1 MKALAIRCHRISA
14 VCVEALRGRRRRR
27 RRPPSTIRHRAAH
40 PDDDSLLALKSLTKA
55 FTDTPGASG
64 HSPRIV
70 AASRPRAAHQTT
82 VCLGGPNSG
91 PLLLPI
97 T

>member
-1 MKALAIRCHRISA
+1 MKVVAIRCHTISA
-14 VCVEALRGRRRRR
+14 VRVEALRGWRRR
-27 RRPPSTIRHRAAH
+27 RRPPSTIRNRATH

-55 FTDTPGASG
+55 STDSPGASG

-82 VCLGGPNSG
+82 VCLGEPNSG